1 MNFTVIFSNNLFASI
16 FGFLGAMG
24 FYDWCY
30 FRFMPKTIQKQI
42 DAFFCKLP
50 NIFKSHIIRNTYI
63 KLLNKINTIVN
74 NKSIKKWELKNKELY
89 NNTLYCISTLICL
102 IPGFISFFKNRNF
115 IILGPFYLGAQ
126 IFIQSTI
133 FFKTKEIFTKR
144 NFALLVFFAGGN
156 YSMLSSIG
164 FIFFKNE
171 TIGVGYC
178 AACLTTFLFGLYIYI
193 FMKSII
199 RTKIFIHKC
208 SYGQS
213 STSLVKNNISFF
225 IVSIVIC
232 SFTLFIIWVISKLIS
247 FVNLTGY
254 HDIKIIYE
262 ANRNYL
268 FTSVIV
274 YGLFISLQ
282 VLIIVV
288 FLVYL
293 LISFCLYI
301 CYLFT
306 KIIAFKKIYLILIC
320 IALAYYSG
328 IILYKIYL
336 KNQNIDTN
344 ITLKVQNTSIKENI
358 HSNLLDE
365 LDDNTKNNV
374 DSSQSTEKEKKD
386 YFESNLEHVLSEKN
400 ESSNKNE
407 TIDDEPMINNSLE
420 EEIPMEALVIPPLN
434 EE

>member
-1 MNFTVIFSNNLFASI
+1 
-16 FGFLGAMG
+16 
-24 FYDWCY
+24 
-30 FRFMPKTIQKQI
+30 
-42 DAFFCKLP
+42 
-50 NIFKSHIIRNTYI
+50 
-63 KLLNKINTIVN
+63 
-74 NKSIKKWELKNKELY
+74 
-89 NNTLYCISTLICL
+89 
-102 IPGFISFFKNRNF
+102 
-115 IILGPFYLGAQ
+115 
-126 IFIQSTI
+126 
-133 FFKTKEIFTKR
+133 
-144 NFALLVFFAGGN
+144 
-156 YSMLSSIG
+156 
-164 FIFFKNE
+164 
-171 TIGVGYC
+171 
-178 AACLTTFLFGLYIYI
+178 
-193 FMKSII
+193 MKSII

-213 STSLVKNNISFF
+213 STSLLKNNISFF

-268 FTSVIV
+268 FTSVIG

-336 KNQNIDTN
+336 KNQNTDTN
-344 ITLKVQNTSIKENI
+344 ITLKVQNTSIKEDI

-365 LDDNTKNNV
+365 LDDNTKHNV
-374 DSSQSTEKEKKD
+374 DSSQNTEKEKKD

-420 EEIPMEALVIPPLN
+420 EEIPMEELVIPPLN
-434 EE
+434 EKLHEQLYVI